1 MGRSSGRS
9 RASHATAPVTNAV
22 GRCGSPKRRY
32 SIARS
37 TSGPMA
43 WSSTLRR
50 TSWPQS
56 SGSTCR
62 RVALWPFS
70 EDPHDSIAVRRVRP
84 AHRPERPHHGGPPRR
99 VSRRE
104 RRGIPRPRRRV
115 SRRHRARARSRRL
128 ADARRL
134 RGRGVQPRTPEQ
146 ELRPDGAERRPD
158 RVRDVVLRSGG
169 STAGTGPRVAVTP
182 RRRPGPPHPTRRQQD
197 RPPDAAGVPRG
208 AVGRGRVDRTAGAPP
223 PRAGRRR
230 RRRSPDA
237 PGRGGTRRPRD
248 RGEDAVGIP
257 RRTGA
262 RSVRA
267 DAASQAGAG
276 LRRAR
281 STAARFDPGASRVV
295 DRSAR
300 EPGGTVPPP
309 RDRPAVRADPADRP
323 RHTLRGPAAGRARR
337 PGARCRHRRGV
348 GLTREGEIAYVQLDL
363 SVANLGAALDVAKQV
378 LEQAGA
384 PRGSELRFEREG
396 QAMVVPFGTSEALAI
411 YLDGTGLPDDVYTR
425 CNINE
430 LVERVDAALGGSEKI
445 RGSWS
450 GPRETSL
457 YLYGPSA
464 DAMFDKLQSVFADYP
479 LCQNAPLVIRHGNPA
494 LDSPTVPLPFP
505 RG

>member
-50 TSWPQS
+50 ASWPQS
-56 SGSTCR
+56 SASTCR

-84 AHRPERPHHGGPPRR
+84 AHRPKRPHHGGPPRR

-182 RRRPGPPHPTRRQQD
+182 RRRP
-197 RPPDAAGVPRG
+197 V
-208 AVGRGRVDRTAGAPP
+208 
-223 PRAGRRR
+223 
-230 RRRSPDA
+230 
-237 PGRGGTRRPRD
+237 
-248 RGEDAVGIP
+248 
-257 RRTGA
+257 
-262 RSVRA
+262 
-267 DAASQAGAG
+267 
-276 LRRAR
+276 LL
-281 STAARFDPGASRVV
+281 
-295 DRSAR
+295 
-300 EPGGTVPPP
+300 
-309 RDRPAVRADPADRP
+309 
-323 RHTLRGPAAGRARR
+323 TLRGGNKTDLPTPPAYLVERLDE
-337 PGARCRHRRGV
+337 GASTGQQVRRHR
-348 GLTREGEIAYVQLDL
+348 
-363 SVANLGAALDVAKQV
+363 
-378 LEQAGA
+378 
-384 PRGSELRFEREG
+384 
-396 QAMVVPFGTSEALAI
+396 
-411 YLDGTGLPDDVYTR
+411 
-425 CNINE
+425 
-430 LVERVDAALGGSEKI
+430 ERVDAADAAPRTHQGVAELAALATEEKMQSGFRAARGLALFEPMLRAKLG
-445 RGSWS
+445 
-450 GPRETSL
+450 
-457 YLYGPSA
+457 
-464 DAMFDKLQSVFADYP
+464 
-479 LCQNAPLVIRHGNPA
+479 
-494 LDSPTVPLPFP
+494 
-505 RG
+505 